1 MSVTENEAANVGLSP
16 LEVYRE
22 WQHRIA
28 TQQFD
33 HMGEVV
39 DLAGYTEIC
48 LGLTGW
54 TTGFE
59 VALRN
64 YIQNMVTPWSDMR
77 MTEEEAIEGQD
88 AVVIRNRIEAT
99 HTGEFL
105 GIPATGRRIAWDA
118 ISIVQVSNGRVVGQ
132 WAQPDL
138 WGIHQQLLLDRRTP
152 GAPTRHPVPGLR

>member
-22 WQHRIA
+22 WQRRIA

-39 DLAGYTEIC
+39 DLEGYTEIC

-77 MTEEEAIEGQD
+77 MTEEEAIEDQD
-88 AVVIRNRIEAT
+88 AVVVRNHIEAT

-118 ISIVQVSNGRVVGQ
+118 VSIVRVRDGRVVGQ
-132 WAQPDL
+132 WAQSDL
-138 WGIHQQLLLDRRTP
+138 WGIHQQLLA
-152 GAPTRHPVPGLR
+152 GGN